1 MKLSLL
7 VNQERLILKTKHR
20 CIKTY
25 EQRKRNQ
32 ISVNES
38 LKSSF
43 QSYRKADIE
52 DNFNFT
58 GSDQV
63 N

>member
-1 MKLSLL
+1 MSL
-7 VNQERLILKTKHR
+7 
-20 CIKTY
+20 
-25 EQRKRNQ
+25 QRKRNR

-43 QSYRKADIE
+43 QSYRKVDIE
-52 DNFNFT
+52 DKTLGVEINFT